1 MGFEPGT
8 LPLTR
13 DRVCTACAKLFTLC
27 QAISFCVG
35 MSFPVSGSV
44 FLCSDQL
51 YHPMTLRHNPS
62 FQYFRSTGEKEVLL
76 LQHQRGACRP
86 SGLHQLLG
94 TSASH
99 KGPVHTIETDLAL
112 SLLDV
117 SKNIV
122 PSGVRL

>member
-13 DRVCTACAKLFTLC
+13 GRVCTACAKLFTLC

-44 FLCSDQL
+44 FLCSDQ
-51 YHPMTLRHNPS
+51 HNPS
-62 FQYFRSTGEKEVLL
+62 FQYFRSTGKKEVLL
-76 LQHQRGACRP
+76 LQHQCGTCRP

-112 SLLDV
+112 PFLDV
-117 SKNIV
+117 SKSIV